1 MQNNWHRLLAILRL
15 RCSHCWQ
22 SPVFAGVFNMH
33 ETCTVCGIKHER
45 EEGFF
50 MMSVFI
56 GYCFYFVLLIPLA
69 IWLYLWGLPLWQF
82 MVVITLVSVVLMAPI
97 FHYARVVWLH
107 IDEWLDPRPEPGR
120 QNLTRLEIRD

>member
-1 MQNNWHRLLAILRL
+1 MKNNWHRLLAIVRL

-22 SPVFAGVFNMH
+22 NPVFAGVFNMH
-33 ETCTVCGIKHER
+33 ETCPVCGIKHER

-69 IWLYLWGLPLWQF
+69 IWLYLLGLPLWQF
-82 MVVITLVSVVLMAPI
+82 MVAITLVSVVLMTPI

-107 IDEWLDPRPEPGR
+107 VDEWLDPRPEPGT
-120 QNLTRLEIRD
+120 QES